1 MRDKMKKL
9 LVFIVFAI
17 TSVLILSGCQAA
29 AQLEAEGSEEQPL
42 IAQFRGIIDTVDG
55 NEMLVYAF
63 EGYNGLMVARWDE
76 ETKIDESLKPLI
88 KPENLISFTTSGMM
102 TMSIPPQVIAT
113 SIDFLMEGVVFEG
126 TVVEVSEDSLAVSTT
141 YPRTDKLIARIIPET
156 VFAEGVSE
164 DLKVGNTVRFETNG
178 IMQPSEPPQINVIR
192 FTKNE
197 VLETAS
203 SDFIQKKIDEGIDF
217 YAIGNEPSWSL
228 DVKLEEGL
236 KFTTLSGFELYIP
249 LSEPIK
255 TGEDGSF
262 EFSGETGPDLE
273 AGTIIISV
281 IKEECTDNMSGEVFT
296 HKVSIDAKGGVDNDF
311 QTYEGCG
318 KYLLGLN

>member
-1 MRDKMKKL
+1 MKKL
-9 LVFIVFAI
+9 LVFIVFVI

-29 AQLEAEGSEEQPL
+29 AQPEAEGSEEQPL
-42 IAQFRGIIDTVDG
+42 IAQFRGIIDTVNG

-63 EGYNGLMVARWDE
+63 EGYNGLMVARWNE

-88 KPENLISFTTSGMM
+88 KPENLISFTTSGIM

-156 VFAEGVSE
+156 VYAEGVSE
-164 DLKVGNTVRFETNG
+164 DLKIGNTVRFETNG

-197 VLETAS
+197 VR
-203 SDFIQKKIDEGIDF
+203 
-217 YAIGNEPSWSL
+217 
-228 DVKLEEGL
+228 
-236 KFTTLSGFELYIP
+236 
-249 LSEPIK
+249 
-255 TGEDGSF
+255 
-262 EFSGETGPDLE
+262 
-273 AGTIIISV
+273 
-281 IKEECTDNMSGEVFT
+281 
-296 HKVSIDAKGGVDNDF
+296 
-311 QTYEGCG
+311 
-318 KYLLGLN
+318 